1 MAGRGSSSVS
11 RVTPVRPAVAIGA
24 DVAAVA
30 VFVVVGRLS
39 HDEGLTAVGFLQ
51 TFWPFAL
58 CLVLG
63 QLSVQIW
70 RSPPLWLSGWAI
82 WGITWAGG
90 LTARILLT
98 TDTAKG
104 AFAVVAAITLGVL
117 MLGWRLV
124 ADRIERRLR
133 ARLRERRLQYRSGD
147 PTLN

>member
-1 MAGRGSSSVS
+1 MLAAGGSSVS
-11 RVTPVRPAVAIGA
+11 GVTRVRPALAIGA
-24 DVAAVA
+24 DFAAVA
-30 VFVVVGRLS
+30 VFVVIGRLS
-39 HDEGLTAVGFLQ
+39 HDDPLTITGFLH

-82 WGITWAGG
+82 WAITWAGG

-104 AFAVVAAITLGVL
+104 AFSLVVAVTLAVL

-124 ADRIERRLR
+124 VDRIDRHRR
-133 ARLRERRLQYRSGD
+133 ARLRERRLLYRSGD

>member
-1 MAGRGSSSVS
+1 M
-11 RVTPVRPAVAIGA
+11 AIGA
-24 DVAAVA
+24 DVGAVA
-30 VFVVVGRLS
+30 IFVVVGRLS
-39 HDEGLTAVGFLQ
+39 HDDGVTVLGFLQ
-51 TFWPFAL
+51 TFWPFGL

-82 WGITWAGG
+82 WGVTWAGG

-98 TDTAKG
+98 PDTAKG
-104 AFAVVAAITLGVL
+104 AFALVAAVTLAVL

-124 ADRIERRLR
+124 ADRIDRRRR
-133 ARLRERRLQYRSGD
+133 ARLRQRRLQYRSGD